1 MRSDYSSSLDCGTI
15 GQATQMEP
23 PRSLQDGALHVNGE
37 VIQMETVLLVAE
49 ERGRPL
55 CTVVAGI
62 WCRVE
67 TVKGMRTAG
76 KVTLEENGCHG
87 RV

>member
-1 MRSDYSSSLDCGTI
+1 
-15 GQATQMEP
+15 MEP
-23 PRSLQDGALHVNGE
+23 PGSLQDGALHVNGE
-37 VIQMETVLLVAE
+37 VIQMETVLPVAE
-49 ERGRPL
+49 ERGRPF
-55 CTVVAGI
+55 CTVVAEI

-76 KVTLEENGCHG
+76 DVTLEENGCHG